1 MQHIAPPFHHQHA
14 SHCESGVMSAIVRHY
29 GLPLSE
35 PMALGLSS
43 ALSFAYLPFIKLG
56 GLPLVAYRMPPRA
69 IIRGLQKPLGLTMR
83 AETFRTAAKGQ
94 ARLDALLDAGKV
106 VGLQT
111 SVFWLPYFPENL
123 RFHFNAHNVLAY
135 GRDGASGDYLLSDP
149 VFEEPVRCAAPDLA
163 RARFARGVLAP
174 KGLLYY
180 PDNRPTEP
188 DWHKV
193 IPAAIRKTVRIMLRA
208 PVPLIGVRGI
218 ERVARAVERLPTGD
232 KIPQSKLFVGH
243 LVRMQEEIGTGGGG
257 FRYMYASFL
266 EEAAARCARPQLG
279 ELAGELVEI
288 GDSWREFALAAARMI
303 RDRDPFD
310 PARLA
315 GLLRGQG
322 AREKDFFAR
331 LEHAIR

>member
-1 MQHIAPPFHHQHA
+1 MNTPSDFRHQHA

-35 PMALGLSS
+35 PMALGLAS
-43 ALSFAYLPFIKLG
+43 AISFAYLPFVKLG

-69 IIRGLQKPLGLTMR
+69 IIRGLQKPLGLKMR
-83 AETFRTAAKGQ
+83 TETFRSAEKGR

-111 SVFWLPYFPENL
+111 SVFWLPYFPPDL

-135 GRDGASGDYLLSDP
+135 GHDGDDYLLSDP
-149 VFEEPVRCAAPDLA
+149 VFEEPVRCASADLA

-180 PDNRPTEP
+180 PEGRPVEP
-188 DWHKV
+188 DWQQA

-208 PVPLIGVRGI
+208 PLPLIGVRGV
-218 ERVARAVERLPTGD
+218 ERVARAVERLPAGEQVA
-232 KIPQSKLFVGH
+232 QSKLFVGH

-266 EEAAARCARPQLG
+266 EEAADRLARPAFAD
-279 ELAGELVEI
+279 LAGELVEI
-288 GDSWREFALAAARMI
+288 GDGWREFALAAARMI

-310 PARLA
+310 GPHLA
-315 GLLRGQG
+315 ALLRTQGQ
-322 AREKDFFAR
+322 REREFFTR
-331 LEHAIR
+331 LDHATR